1 MTSQICIEQM
11 EFYAFH
17 GFYPEER
24 KVGAR
29 FLVDLTLDIDL
40 EKAGQTDQLE
50 DTVNYELIYQV
61 VRAEMEIPSQLIEHV
76 AYRIKNALTKQFPQI
91 QKISLKLTKLNPPLG
106 GKVEKVA
113 VILAD

>member
-1 MTSQICIEQM
+1 MTSQISMEQM

-17 GFYPEER
+17 GFYSEER

-40 EKAGQTDQLE
+40 KKAGQSDQLE
-50 DTVNYELIYQV
+50 DTVNYELIYNV

-76 AYRIKNALTKQFPQI
+76 AYRIKNALTEQFPEI
-91 QKISLKLTKLNPPLG
+91 QKLTLKLTKLNPPLG
-106 GKVEKVA
+106 GKVGSVS
-113 VILAD
+113 VTIG